1 MLMRVALCV
10 HGRDAPAVLQAY
22 DLMSRGLFTH
32 ATPTMFNAGCPRQ
45 QVRWGYGW
53 GLGLGVRV
61 RVRVRVSSSW
71 SAQGSR
77 CGPWS

>member
-45 QVRWGYGW
+45 QVRPME
-53 GLGLGVRV
+53 LTLTLTLTRT
-61 RVRVRVSSSW
+61 RTRNLIL
-71 SAQGSR
+71 
-77 CGPWS
+77 PLTLTP

>member
-32 ATPTMFNAGCPRQ
+32 AMPTMFNAGCPRQ
-45 QVRWGYGW
+45 QVRWG
-53 GLGLGVRV
+53 
-61 RVRVRVSSSW
+61 
-71 SAQGSR
+71 
-77 CGPWS
+77 